1 MDIEKIIQKVI
12 DPTKNYLYVGGD
24 LVVSDKSIKKIKE
37 FVKSEF
43 DPPKKN
49 IKGFLIKVNIKN
61 TCKIFMN
68 VSVTQ
73 ITITPKMF
81 IGATDDDM
89 FQIFTYSPDEMIKY
103 GFKKG
108 QLELMM
114 NAIKNHLVSF
124 EKNRITI
131 SELLKVKCI

>member
-12 DPTKNYLYVGGD
+12 DPTKDHLYVGGD
-24 LVVSDKSIKKIKE
+24 LIVSDKSFKKIKDY
-37 FVKSEF
+37 VKSEF

-49 IKGFLIKVNIKN
+49 IKGFLIKFNIKN

-81 IGATDDDM
+81 IGAIDNDM
-89 FQIFTYSPDEMIKY
+89 FQIFTYS
-103 GFKKG
+103 
-108 QLELMM
+108 
-114 NAIKNHLVSF
+114 
-124 EKNRITI
+124 
-131 SELLKVKCI
+131 